1 METNLS
7 IHLNEQT
14 FAVLSTAAAAEGKTP
29 AELAAAVVENV
40 YSSGRAP
47 SSSDT
52 QAARKRFEQCF
63 GSVDVGRPIGINNS
77 VIDTDLAREYG
88 SSAGTN

>member
-7 IHLNEQT
+7 IHLSEQT

-40 YSSGRAP
+40 YASGRAA
-47 SSSDT
+47 SSSDS
-52 QAARKRFEQCF
+52 QAARKRFEHCL
-63 GSVDVGRPIGINNS
+63 GSVDVGGPVGINNA
-77 VIDTDLAREYG
+77 VIDADLAREYG
-88 SSAGTN
+88 SIAGTN